1 MSKYDLHDLH
11 KHLHIYFTQREAI
24 NFISVTIFSSS
35 FFGKRPGTRLICSLV
50 RFDKI
55 VKTLNMVSGY
65 TSLVSWSPGLF
76 SDVLSA
82 SWVTELWYLDFSL
95 HFNQLK
101 YPWPYILKCVVSPV
115 LWFFFPLLN
124 GLHFKNFNFGLKFY
138 FYIEIR
144 CALNEIPRS

>member
-35 FFGKRPGTRLICSLV
+35 FFERDQGQGLCSLV

-65 TSLVSWSPGLF
+65 TSLVSEAL
-76 SDVLSA
+76 A
-82 SWVTELWYLDFSL
+82 FSL
-95 HFNQLK
+95 M
-101 YPWPYILKCVVSPV
+101 S
-115 LWFFFPLLN
+115 
-124 GLHFKNFNFGLKFY
+124 
-138 FYIEIR
+138 
-144 CALNEIPRS
+144 